1 MGEVQALARRQQR
14 IEELCAASIRAL
26 CGQRDLHFRG
36 RRLHR
41 GRTPLPLF
49 APHLHP
55 RVEGDDEASFRG
67 AADGLALRLAR
78 SDAAL
83 HRSLAPVG
91 PLQRLLFDTL
101 EQFRTEALADPAMP
115 GVARN
120 LAHRFEQWALG
131 FHGAGLT
138 DSDRGLLLYT
148 VIQVCRAR
156 VLGVPVTAA
165 TEDLLETTRGALVP
179 RIGHALAG
187 LRRERTDQAAY
198 AQHALA
204 IARSVARMAG
214 PGAADGAH
222 RDGLAQD
229 AEANER
235 AAFAL
240 VMDSGPEVPE
250 ALPGI
255 VGGRS
260 GVLEGSAE
268 GYRVYTRAYDREV
281 AAARLVR
288 AAELRALRETLDAR
302 IAAAGFNLP
311 RLARELHA
319 LLAVPVR
326 DGWDDAQEE
335 GRIDGR
341 RLAQLVSSPTE
352 RRLFRSEREPP
363 CADALVSVLVD
374 CSGSMKQHIEPVA
387 VLVDTLVRALEA
399 AGVATELL
407 GHGTGAWNGGRAQRD
422 WQRAGRPPHPGRL
435 NELLWMV
442 FKSADTPWRRA
453 RPGIAALL
461 KPELFREG
469 ADGEAVDWAIR
480 RMEGRTEARRILLV
494 VSDGCPM
501 DTATNLANDEHY
513 LDNHLGEVVARHEQR
528 GRVEILGLGV
538 GLDLSRYYSRCQALD
553 LSAPPGNTVWR
564 ELLGLLAGR
573 GRR

>member
-1 MGEVQALARRQQR
+1 MGDVQALARRQQR
-14 IEELCAASIRAL
+14 IEELCAVSIRAL

-41 GRTPLPLF
+41 GRQRLPLF

-55 RVEGDDEASFRG
+55 QVERDDEASFRG
-67 AADGLALRLAR
+67 AADGLALRLAH
-78 SDAAL
+78 SDAVL
-83 HRSLAPVG
+83 HRALVPAE
-91 PLQRLLFDTL
+91 PLPRLLFDTL

-115 GVARN
+115 GVAHN

-131 FHGAGLT
+131 FHAAGLT
-138 DSDRGLLLYT
+138 ENDRGLLLYT
-148 VIQVCRAR
+148 AIQVCRAR
-156 VLGVPVTAA
+156 VLGVQVTEA
-165 TEDLLETTRGALVP
+165 TEDLLETTRGALVQ

-187 LRRERTDQAAY
+187 LRRERADQAAY

-204 IARSVARMAG
+204 IARTVAALVAG
-214 PGAADGAH
+214 KDAETGR

-229 AEANER
+229 AEDSER

-260 GVLEGSAE
+260 GVLDASAG

-281 AAARLVR
+281 SAATLVR
-288 AAELRALRETLDAR
+288 AAELRELRERLDACN
-302 IAAAGFNLP
+302 AAAGFNLP
-311 RLARELHA
+311 RLVREVQA

-335 GRIDGR
+335 GLVDGR

-352 RRLFRSEREPP
+352 RRLFRSECEPP
-363 CADALVSVLVD
+363 RADALVSVLVD
-374 CSGSMKQHIEPVA
+374 CSGSMKQHIEAVA

-407 GHGTGAWNGGRAQRD
+407 GHTTGAWNGGRAQRD

-435 NELLWMV
+435 NELQWMV
-442 FKSADTPWRRA
+442 FKAADTPWRRA
-453 RPGIAALL
+453 RTAIAALL

-469 ADGEAVDWAIR
+469 IDGEAVEWACR

-513 LDNHLGEVVARHEQR
+513 LDNHLRDVVARHEQR
-528 GRVEILGLGV
+528 GQVEILGLGV

-553 LSAPPGNTVWR
+553 PGAPPGYAVWR
-564 ELLGLLAGR
+564 EVLALLGGR